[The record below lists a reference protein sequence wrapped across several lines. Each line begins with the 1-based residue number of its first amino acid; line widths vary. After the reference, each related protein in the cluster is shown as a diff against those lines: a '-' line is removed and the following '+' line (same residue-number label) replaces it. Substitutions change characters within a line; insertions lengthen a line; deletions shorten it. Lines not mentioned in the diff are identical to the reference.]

1 MCFFFWVSSY
11 VIYLY
16 KFINNIIVCIY
27 IYTMHMYYRYVCL
40 ILGIHILYYMHRFN
54 TWVNES
60 GITQP
65 HALKCSLEQEHSQ
78 NHQNILLRPFYVVQI
93 YMNISRQADK
103 RG

>member
-1 MCFFFWVSSY
+1 MFFFLGIKLCNLSLQ
-11 VIYLY
+11 IYKQHY
-16 KFINNIIVCIY
+16 CIY
-27 IYTMHMYYRYVCL
+27 IYTMHTYYRYVCL

-78 NHQNILLRPFYVVQI
+78 NHQSILLRPFYVAQI

>member
-1 MCFFFWVSSY
+1 
-11 VIYLY
+11 
-16 KFINNIIVCIY
+16 
-27 IYTMHMYYRYVCL
+27 MHMYYRYVCL

-54 TWVNES
+54 TCVNES

-65 HALKCSLEQEHSQ
+65 HALKWSLEQEHSQ